1 MKKLNE
7 FNMKIY
13 EMHLEDFVIAP
24 SDLNTLEEFLTT
36 LTKEQ
41 SINPIDNKIIRILQR
56 LLQWPVSMIFPVL
69 DIMKNCVLLPNG
81 ISILSSSPSFDF
93 SYFITSLQYSLF
105 SAYFIIRVGETPN
118 AVFIV
123 LFRLIANILCVHSNQ
138 WIITQVLVLI
148 VFLSNIVTLSSSIM

>member
-13 EMHLEDFVIAP
+13 EAQLEDLVIAP
-24 SDLNTLEEFLTT
+24 SDLNTLEDFLTN

-41 SINPIDNKIIRILQR
+41 SINPIDTKIIRILQR

-93 SYFITSLQYSLF
+93 SSFITSLQYSFF
-105 SAYFIIRVGETPN
+105 SSFIIESVK
-118 AVFIV
+118 
-123 LFRLIANILCVHSNQ
+123 LLMLYLLCYSV
-138 WIITQVLVLI
+138 
-148 VFLSNIVTLSSSIM
+148 

>member
-13 EMHLEDFVIAP
+13 EAQLEDLVIAP
-24 SDLNTLEEFLTT
+24 SDLNTLEEFLTN

-93 SYFITSLQYSLF
+93 SSFITSLQYSFF
-105 SAYFIIRVGETPN
+105 SSF
-118 AVFIV
+118 
-123 LFRLIANILCVHSNQ
+123 NIESVKLLMLYLLCYSV
-138 WIITQVLVLI
+138 
-148 VFLSNIVTLSSSIM
+148 

>member
-7 FNMKIY
+7 FNMKLY
-13 EMHLEDFVIAP
+13 EAQLEDLVIAP
-24 SDLNTLEEFLTT
+24 SDLNTLEDFLTN

-41 SINPIDNKIIRILQR
+41 SINPIDTKIIRILQR

-93 SYFITSLQYSLF
+93 SSFITSLQYSFF
-105 SAYFIIRVGETPN
+105 SSSFIIESVK
-118 AVFIV
+118 
-123 LFRLIANILCVHSNQ
+123 LLMLYLLCYSV
-138 WIITQVLVLI
+138 
-148 VFLSNIVTLSSSIM
+148 

>member
-13 EMHLEDFVIAP
+13 EAQLEDLVIAP
-24 SDLNTLEEFLTT
+24 SDLNTLEDFLTN

-56 LLQWPVSMIFPVL
+56 LLQWPVSMVFPVL

-93 SYFITSLQYSLF
+93 SSFITSLQYSFF
-105 SAYFIIRVGETPN
+105 SSSFIIESVK
-118 AVFIV
+118 
-123 LFRLIANILCVHSNQ
+123 LLMLYLLCYSV
-138 WIITQVLVLI
+138 
-148 VFLSNIVTLSSSIM
+148 